1 MFGRY
6 SAMPTSPPLERPA
19 PATPLPPSGGLGMSW
34 RNGIGLYGAY
44 FLGVSGIGFTLPFLS
59 PYLAEKGLTEQEIGV
74 LSTVAAVAGLMQF
87 PLGFWS
93 DRVGRRK
100 PFLLVALALLVLAT
114 FLLYRAQ
121 GLLLVSFL
129 VLLFAENG
137 ACRATVESLAG
148 AEATHLAG
156 PGRVGTALGILRFW
170 KPIGI
175 IAVALGGGILAEQYG
190 IGSILVPLIGVQ
202 AVAFCLAFLIQE
214 RRQTAQDDLAHLF
227 REKPHG
233 RGWKDARLWVFVV
246 AMVLFHTA
254 NSPGGVYLSLFLK
267 RDLHASNRTLS
278 HAFIVDMAAWMLV
291 VWPAGRW
298 ADRIGRKP
306 LLILAWTIMAVRMVC
321 DAVAGTAA
329 QVVAIEVLDGTAN
342 GLFAVLAAAWV
353 TDRFADPRR
362 VGQAQVLVGSCLVF
376 GSAVGPLLSALVVGP
391 LGYRGLFWLLAGIGT
406 AATLLI
412 VTLVPET
419 LGNRREGEFICPM
432 SVESGQATTP

>member
-1 MFGRY
+1 MFGPY
-6 SAMPTSPPLERPA
+6 STMSTA
-19 PATPLPPSGGLGMSW
+19 PATKPQARAALVHADTGLSW
-34 RNGIGLYGAY
+34 RNRLGLYGAY
-44 FLGVSGIGFTLPFLS
+44 FLGVSGIGFTLPFL
-59 PYLAEKGLTEQEIGV
+59 PLYLAEKGLTKEEIGIV
-74 LSTVAAVAGLMQF
+74 STLAAVAGLLQF

-100 PFLLVALALLVLAT
+100 PFLLVALGLLVAVT
-114 FLLYRAQ
+114 YLLHQAH
-121 GLLLVSFL
+121 GLVWVSFL

-137 ACRATVESLAG
+137 ACRATIESLAG

-156 PGRVGTALGILRFW
+156 PARVGAALGILRFW

-175 IAVALGGGILAEQYG
+175 IAVALGGGILAERYG
-190 IGSILVPLIGVQ
+190 ISSILLPLTGVQ
-202 AVAFCLAFLIQE
+202 AVAFALAFLIRE
-214 RRQTAQDDLAHLF
+214 RRQPAEAKHPAQVQAA
-227 REKPHG
+227 PAG
-233 RGWKDARLWVFVV
+233 QGWKDARLWVFVA

-254 NSPGGVYLSLFLK
+254 NSPGGVYLSLFLQH
-267 RDLHASNRTLS
+267 DLNAARRTIS
-278 HAFIVDMAAWMLV
+278 YAFVVDMVAWMLV

-306 LLILAWTIMAVRMVC
+306 LLIVAWATMAVRMVC
-321 DAVAGTAA
+321 DAVAESPW
-329 QVVAIEVLDGTAN
+329 QVVAIEVLDGMAN

-391 LGYRGLFWLLAGIGT
+391 LGYRGLFWLLAGVGA

-412 VTLVPET
+412 VLLVPET
-419 LGNRREGEFICPM
+419 IHRHREGDHVNPM